1 MIPTN
6 LKFDHFLECSFPL
19 VQWADGK
26 ELWSD
31 MLTKVESYTDTL
43 QKLYHWKAIGL
54 VIPKPTLSSNRTLI
68 FWIHNSL
75 APTALKLTGIRGGFK
90 LSSNKSH
97 NLSIASNQKRKKINR
112 SQRVL
117 LDLGCDSPEL
127 IAKLRQCGFSVNCVW
142 DYLSDLYHYELIQQ
156 CLNHSFDI
164 LVSKN
169 ERLFTPIEEWIQYL
183 FPKRTKL
190 LIVSENRLKENK
202 DLFNFIYNNM
212 CNKGGI
218 NQC

>member
-1 MIPTN
+1 
-6 LKFDHFLECSFPL
+6 
-19 VQWADGK
+19 
-26 ELWSD
+26 
-31 MLTKVESYTDTL
+31 MLTKVESDTDTL
-43 QKLYHWKAIGL
+43 QKLNHWKANGL
-54 VIPKPTLSSNRTLI
+54 VIPKPTLSSDRTLV

-75 APTALKLTGIRGGFK
+75 EPKALKLAGVRGGFK
-90 LSSNKSH
+90 LSPNKSH
-97 NLSIASNQKRKKINR
+97 NLSIASNQKRKKVNR

-117 LDLGCDSPEL
+117 LDLDCDSPEL
-127 IAKLRQCGFSVNCVW
+127 IAKLRQCGLIVNCVW

-183 FPKRTKL
+183 FPKKTKL

-202 DLFNFIYNNM
+202 DIFKLIYDNM
-212 CNKGGI
+212 CNKGEKI
-218 NQC
+218 IF